1 MAYDDDLNFV
11 YDSPT
16 SVIFGKGTVRDAGFQ
31 VDALGGKRVLLV
43 TDKDLVKFGIA
54 EKVLDALGKRCV
66 GVFDEVIPDT
76 GVHIVEKGAEYGR
89 SVEADTVVSIGGG
102 SPIDTG
108 KGIAVLLKE
117 GGRLADHAG
126 LNNLT
131 RPQTPHVV
139 IPTTAG
145 TGSESTYAAV
155 IKDHEEKQKIFL
167 VDRYIIPNVGILD
180 PELTLGM
187 PARLTGAT
195 GMDAFCHAIEA
206 IHSMQAEPIADALA
220 LHAIRMITEFLPRTI
235 ADGGDI
241 VARGQML
248 IAANIAGTAFSN
260 AQVGVVHALAHSVGA
275 RFGVAH
281 GIANAILLP
290 HCMRFNNDTCP
301 DRYALVAQAMGL
313 DVRGKSDDEAGEAAA
328 DAVQALN
335 KEIGLP
341 PRLRDEGV
349 PEDGLA
355 ELADLAL
362 EDGSIVYNP
371 KFAMDPDLLLEI
383 LEQAW

>member
-1 MAYDDDLNFV
+1 MAYDADLSFV
-11 YDSPT
+11 YINPT
-16 SVIFGKGTVRDAGFQ
+16 SVIFGNGTIRDAGLQ
-31 VDALGGKRVLLV
+31 VDALGGKRALVV
-43 TDKDLVKFGIA
+43 TDKDLVKIGLV
-54 EKVLDALGKRCV
+54 EKLTAVLGDRCV

-76 GVHIVEKGAEYGR
+76 GVHIIEKGAEYGR

-117 GGRLADHAG
+117 GGKVADHAG

-155 IKDHEEKQKIFL
+155 IKDHEKKQKVLL
-167 VDRYIIPNVGILD
+167 VDRYIIPDVGILD
-180 PELTLGM
+180 PELTVGM

-220 LHAIRMITEFLPRTI
+220 LHAIRMIMEFLPR
-235 ADGGDI
+235 AVEDGSDI

-301 DRYALVAQAMGL
+301 DRYALVARAMGL
-313 DVRGKSDDEAGEAAA
+313 EVRGKSDTEAGEAAA
-328 DAVQALN
+328 DGVQALN
-335 KEIGLP
+335 KKIGLP
-341 PRLRDEGV
+341 QCLRDEGV
-349 PEDGLA
+349 PEEGL
-355 ELADLAL
+355 EGLADLAL
-362 EDGSIVYNP
+362 SDGAIVYNP
-371 KFAMDPDLLLEI
+371 KFAMDADLLMEI
-383 LEQAW
+383 LRQAW